1 MCSAPSAPKARPV
14 EPAKPAQESMDAA
27 SDAAVRAQMLRRG
40 VMSTFSESRGYS
52 AVDGAPAVTPK
63 AETLG

>member
-1 MCSAPSAPKARPV
+1 MCSAPSAPKARPI

-27 SDAAVRAQMLRRG
+27 SDATMRAQMLRRG

-52 AVDGAPAVTPK
+52 DSAPAAGSAK
-63 AETLG
+63 SETLG